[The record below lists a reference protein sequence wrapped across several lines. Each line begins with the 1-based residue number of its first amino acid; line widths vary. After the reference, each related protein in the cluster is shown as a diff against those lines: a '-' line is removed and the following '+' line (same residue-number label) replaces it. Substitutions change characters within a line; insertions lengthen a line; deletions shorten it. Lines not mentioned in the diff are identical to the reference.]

1 MRARSGPA
9 RAWGLALAAV
19 LTFIFFFII
28 IIVIVA
34 VVIMTPLSIA
44 LGAEARGEHLFR
56 FP

>member
-19 LTFIFFFII
+19 LTFIFFFI